1 MRRGAGVIK
10 CLQNEI
16 NPLDGTQARAKVP
29 LVSVYMVRVVEDYEG
44 VTSRLRIVIFILRR
58 GEARPICDCFLPD
71 TVQSVLATLS
81 SLQRRRGSLL
91 AEIANGS
98 DLRRLSGINNSLVL
112 FIMNLFKA
120 LT

>member
-44 VTSRLRIVIFILRR
+44 VTSRLRMDCDLYI
-58 GEARPICDCFLPD
+58 EARR
-71 TVQSVLATLS
+71 S
-81 SLQRRRGSLL
+81 SAYL
-91 AEIANGS
+91 
-98 DLRRLSGINNSLVL
+98 
-112 FIMNLFKA
+112 
-120 LT
+120 